1 VDYHYYLQVRD
12 FAADDWDFA
21 ASGRYE
27 FRLKTVNP
35 GCPASCSE
43 LGADNCGCFCKAQNQ
58 CPLGMAF

>member
-1 VDYHYYLQVRD
+1 VDYRYYLQVRD
-12 FAADDWDFA
+12 LGADDWDFA

-43 LGADNCGCFCKAQNQ
+43 MGAGTCGCFCKAQNL
-58 CPLGMAF
+58 CPAGLAH